1 MNKSGLKKFATNIRI
16 ELLSLVKTKVDYF
29 LKLDISNLPIE
40 FKSYESSIKEIKNR
54 CTSDEKLD
62 KSKYE
67 DFIEEVSYI
76 WFNRLVALRFMDV
89 NDITDTKVISPLD
102 GHTIP
107 AIFTEAKSGN
117 ISDDLNIDKTQFF
130 NILDKKVESKDS
142 DNECYKMLFIS
153 TCNYYSSIM
162 PFMFESI
169 ADYTELL
176 LPDDLLSANSIRNK
190 VIDGMSEEDCSDIEV
205 IGWLY
210 QFYISE
216 KKDDVFEKLKKNVK
230 ITPSNIPAATQLFTP
245 HWIVKY
251 MVENSLGKL
260 WMLNHPN
267 SSLKNSM
274 KYYIDEDTPT
284 TTFLKIS
291 KPQELTLIDPCCG
304 SGHVLTYAFD
314 LLTLIYEEEGF
325 SKSEIPTLILEN
337 NLFGCDIDKRAST
350 LANFALTM
358 KARLYHRRFFKN
370 PTKANIIELQE
381 FGTQEFK
388 GIKNFGSL
396 LAPKDIQSFDDG
408 IFSQSNAQ
416 YDLQLKILTST
427 YSCVVTNPPYMGGK
441 GMNAELG
448 DFVKKNYPDGKFDMF
463 AVFIERG
470 LELTKVD
477 GFMAQITMQS
487 WMFLSSFEKLRV
499 KIIENYK
506 IDSLVDMGW
515 HAFGNPS
522 YPSTAFTLLK
532 NNKKSENGTY
542 IRLTDYKD
550 SDSKEQG
557 FFKSENRYEAK
568 QDDFEKIPG
577 SPIAYWVYKKMYE
590 AFIGNEVISKLSP
603 PKTGMTTG
611 DDNRFLRQWYE
622 VSINNTFFLAKSL
635 IEANDSGKKWF
646 PYNKGGVADRW
657 FGHQNIL
664 INWESD
670 GGEIKEWVV
679 NNPNDPKTTSW
690 SRRIFNSEFFFK
702 EGATWTL
709 LNSGNGL
716 NMRYLPHGFIMNVN
730 GPSLFPNTKKN
741 LLNILGFLNSN
752 ISIEMMKAISPTLA
766 NNPGDISKLP
776 IIFPKQ
782 ESTKQQIDTL
792 TQECID
798 ISKEEWDSR
807 ETSWDFTKN
816 ELLKHKSDSKIETA
830 YNNYC
835 SYWREKFYKLHA
847 NEEEL
852 NRLFIDIYELND
864 ELTPDVDL
872 KDITILKSESIIN
885 DNNELEFKADEIMK
899 QFISYAVGVMFGR
912 YSLDSDGLVVA
923 NLNQDYP
930 KDTTFEIDDDNVI
943 PVLEDDYFSD
953 DIASR
958 IINFV
963 KTTFGAQNLSENI
976 NFIEKCLG
984 KTIRAY
990 MVKDF
995 YEDHIK
1001 RYKKRPIYWMVSSTK
1016 KGFMSLSY
1024 MHRYTNDLFARV
1036 QNNYLREY
1044 ITKLE
1049 GTKDILKQII
1059 VDESAS
1065 SKDKKD
1071 ADKKIKDIENKL
1083 KELISFDRDVLT
1095 SYAQNRVDIDLD
1107 DGVKVNYN
1115 KFKEVLYPI
1124 KGLDKE

>member
-54 CTSDEKLD
+54 CTSDEKVD
-62 KSKYE
+62 KSRYE
-67 DFIEEVSYI
+67 DFIEEVSYT

-107 AIFTEAKSGN
+107 AIFTEAKAGN

-162 PFMFESI
+162 PFMFEPI

-274 KYYIDEDTPT
+274 KYYITEENPT

-314 LLTLIYEEEGF
+314 LLTLIYEEEGY

-358 KARLYHRRFFKN
+358 KARLYHRRFFKK
-370 PTKANIIELQE
+370 PTNANIIELQE

-448 DFVKKNYPDGKFDMF
+448 DFVKKNYPDSKSDLF
-463 AVFIERG
+463 AVFMERT
-470 LELTKVD
+470 LELTKQN
-477 GFMAQITMQS
+477 GFMSMINQHS
-487 WMFLSSFEKLRV
+487 WMFLSSYEKLRE
-499 KIIENYK
+499 KIIKNHK
-506 IDSLVDMGW
+506 IDTMVHLGAR
-515 HAFGNPS
+515 AF
-522 YPSTAFTLLK
+522 
-532 NNKKSENGTY
+532 EE
-542 IRLTDYKD
+542 I
-550 SDSKEQG
+550 
-557 FFKSENRYEAK
+557 
-568 QDDFEKIPG
+568 
-577 SPIAYWVYKKMYE
+577 
-590 AFIGNEVISKLSP
+590 
-603 PKTGMTTG
+603 
-611 DDNRFLRQWYE
+611 
-622 VSINNTFFLAKSL
+622 
-635 IEANDSGKKWF
+635 
-646 PYNKGGVADRW
+646 
-657 FGHQNIL
+657 
-664 INWESD
+664 
-670 GGEIKEWVV
+670 GGEVV
-679 NNPNDPKTTSW
+679 QSVA
-690 SRRIFNSEFFFK
+690 FV
-702 EGATWTL
+702 L
-709 LNSGNGL
+709 
-716 NMRYLPHGFIMNVN
+716 
-730 GPSLFPNTKKN
+730 
-741 LLNILGFLNSN
+741 
-752 ISIEMMKAISPTLA
+752 
-766 NNPGDISKLP
+766 
-776 IIFPKQ
+776 
-782 ESTKQQIDTL
+782 
-792 TQECID
+792 
-798 ISKEEWDSR
+798 
-807 ETSWDFTKN
+807 
-816 ELLKHKSDSKIETA
+816 
-830 YNNYC
+830 
-835 SYWREKFYKLHA
+835 EK
-847 NEEEL
+847 
-852 NRLFIDIYELND
+852 
-864 ELTPDVDL
+864 
-872 KDITILKSESIIN
+872 
-885 DNNELEFKADEIMK
+885 
-899 QFISYAVGVMFGR
+899 G
-912 YSLDSDGLVVA
+912 SLDGL
-923 NLNQDYP
+923 
-930 KDTTFEIDDDNVI
+930 
-943 PVLEDDYFSD
+943 
-953 DIASR
+953 
-958 IINFV
+958 
-963 KTTFGAQNLSENI
+963 
-976 NFIEKCLG
+976 
-984 KTIRAY
+984 
-990 MVKDF
+990 
-995 YEDHIK
+995 
-1001 RYKKRPIYWMVSSTK
+1001 
-1016 KGFMSLSY
+1016 
-1024 MHRYTNDLFARV
+1024 
-1036 QNNYLREY
+1036 
-1044 ITKLE
+1044 
-1049 GTKDILKQII
+1049 
-1059 VDESAS
+1059 
-1065 SKDKKD
+1065 
-1071 ADKKIKDIENKL
+1071 
-1083 KELISFDRDVLT
+1083 
-1095 SYAQNRVDIDLD
+1095 
-1107 DGVKVNYN
+1107 
-1115 KFKEVLYPI
+1115 
-1124 KGLDKE
+1124 